1 MLRKIRTTLALVVFV
16 LITLLFLDVTGTL
29 HRWFGWLASIQ
40 FWPALLAMH
49 VGVVAMLVVLTL
61 VFGRIYC
68 SVICPLGVMQDV
80 ISRLHGMRK
89 KNRFTYSKEKRWLRY
104 TVLAVFVASA
114 VAGVNAVVS
123 LLAPYS
129 SYGRIAGSLM
139 KPVYEAGNN
148 VLAAVAEHFNSYA
161 FYSVDVW
168 MKSLPT
174 LVVASLT
181 LVVIAVLAWRGGRT
195 YCNTICPVGTILS
208 FLARFSWLKVRIDGS
223 KCVNCGLC
231 TKNCKASAIDFKN
244 HRIDY
249 SRCVVCGDCIDK
261 CRKGAI
267 SLSSRQAD
275 KQTSRQVDKQTSRQV
290 DKQTSGQA
298 DKLTSGQVNKQTG
311 KQANN
316 ANLLV
321 NSSAGGLSAVN
332 SLSVDTGRRSF
343 LLGLAVA
350 STAAALAQEEK
361 KVDGGLAAIEDKV
374 APERLTPITPPGSLS
389 AQHFARHCTACQLC
403 VSNCPNGVL
412 RPSTDLST
420 FMQPTMSYER
430 GYCRPECTRCG
441 DVCPTGA
448 IKPITRADKSA
459 IQIGHAVWIK
469 KNCVPL
475 TDGVECGNCARHC
488 PTGAITMVPVD
499 PKDERSLKIPAVNE
513 ARCIGCGACENLC
526 PARPFSAIYVEG
538 HEVHREV

>member
-1 MLRKIRTTLALVVFV
+1 MLRRIRTILALVVFV

-29 HRWFGWLASIQ
+29 HKYFGWLASIQ
-40 FWPALLAMH
+40 FWPALLALH
-49 VGVVAMLVVLTL
+49 VGVVALLVVLTL

-68 SVICPLGVMQDV
+68 SVICPLGVMQDI
-80 ISRLHGMRK
+80 ISRLHGIRK

-104 TVLAVFVASA
+104 GVLVVFVASA
-114 VAGVNAVVS
+114 LAGVNAVVS

-129 SYGRIAGSLM
+129 SYGRIASSLM

-148 VLAAVAEHFNSYA
+148 VLAAIAEHLDSYA

-174 LVVASLT
+174 MIVASVT

-195 YCNTICPVGTILS
+195 YCNTVCPVGTILS
-208 FLARFSWLKVRIDGS
+208 FLARFSWMKVRIDGS

-244 HRIDY
+244 HKIDY

-261 CRKGAI
+261 CNKGAI
-267 SLSSRQAD
+267 RLSHSLPRRDEQRQAS
-275 KQTSRQVDKQTSRQV
+275 QSSP
-290 DKQTSGQA
+290 
-298 DKLTSGQVNKQTG
+298 TG
-311 KQANN
+311 GVEGA
-316 ANLLV
+316 
-321 NSSAGGLSAVN
+321 
-332 SLSVDTGRRSF
+332 GRRSF

-350 STAAALAQEEK
+350 STAAALAQEKK
-361 KVDGGLAAIEDKV
+361 KVDGGLAAIEDKI
-374 APERLTPITPPGSLS
+374 APKRLTPLTPPGSLS
-389 AQHFARHCTACQLC
+389 AQHFAQHCTACQLC
-403 VSNCPNGVL
+403 VSTCPNGVL
-412 RPSTDLST
+412 RPSTGLST

-430 GYCRPECTRCG
+430 GYCRPECTKCG
-441 DVCPTGA
+441 EVCPTGA
-448 IKPITRADKSA
+448 IKPITRAQKSA
-459 IQIGHAVWIK
+459 TQIGHAVWIK

-488 PTGAITMVPVD
+488 PTGAITMVPLD
-499 PKDERSLKIPAVNE
+499 PNDEHSPKIPAVNE

>member
-1 MLRKIRTTLALVVFV
+1 MLKKIRTTLALMVFV

-29 HRWFGWLASIQ
+29 HAWLGWLAKIQ
-40 FWPALLAMH
+40 FWPAFYALNI
-49 VGVVAMLVVLTL
+49 GVVAVLVVLTL

-80 ISRLHGMRK
+80 VSWLHG
-89 KNRFTYSKEKRWLRY
+89 
-104 TVLAVFVASA
+104 
-114 VAGVNAVVS
+114 AGINAIVS

-129 SYGRIAGSLM
+129 SYGRIASSLF

-148 VLAAVAEHFNSYA
+148 VLASIAEHFNSYA

-174 LVVASLT
+174 LIIASVTFVAI
-181 LVVIAVLAWRGGRT
+181 VILAWRGGRT

-208 FLARFSWLKVRIDGS
+208 FFARFSWFKVRIDES

-244 HRIDY
+244 HKIDY
-249 SRCVVCGDCIDK
+249 SRCVVCGDCLGK
-261 CRKGAI
+261 CHKGA
-267 SLSSRQAD
+267 LSF
-275 KQTSRQVDKQTSRQV
+275 TSQRVDESTSGRV

-298 DKLTSGQVNKQTG
+298 D
-311 KQANN
+311 N

-321 NSSAGGLSAVN
+321 NSSTRNSSADN
-332 SLSVDTGRRSF
+332 GRRSF
-343 LLGLAVA
+343 LLAAAIATTG
-350 STAAALAQEEK
+350 AALAQEKK
-361 KVDGGLAAIEDKV
+361 KVDGGLAVIEDKI
-374 APERLTPITPPGSLS
+374 APERLTPLTPPGSMS
-389 AQHFARHCTACQLC
+389 AQHFAQHCTACQLC
-403 VSNCPNGVL
+403 VSTCPNGVL
-412 RPSTDLST
+412 RPSTDLSK

-430 GYCRPECTRCG
+430 GYCRPECTKCG
-441 DVCPTGA
+441 EVCPTGA

-459 IQIGHAVWIK
+459 TQIGHAVWIK

-488 PTGAITMVPVD
+488 PAGAIQMVPSD
-499 PKDERSLKIPAVNE
+499 PKNGQSPKIPVVNE

-538 HEVHREV
+538 HEVHREI

>member
-1 MLRKIRTTLALVVFV
+1 MLRRIRTILALVVFV

-29 HRWFGWLASIQ
+29 HKYFGWLASIQ
-40 FWPALLAMH
+40 FWPALLALH
-49 VGVVAMLVVLTL
+49 VGVVALLVVLTL

-80 ISRLHGMRK
+80 ISRLHGIRK

-104 TVLAVFVASA
+104 GVLVVFVASA
-114 VAGVNAVVS
+114 LAGVNAVVS

-129 SYGRIAGSLM
+129 SYGRIASSLM

-148 VLAAVAEHFNSYA
+148 VLATIAEHLDSYA
-161 FYSVDVW
+161 FYSVDIW

-174 LVVASLT
+174 LIVASVT

-195 YCNTICPVGTILS
+195 YCNTVCPVGTILS

-244 HRIDY
+244 HKIDY

-261 CRKGAI
+261 CNKGAI
-267 SLSSRQAD
+267 SLSHSLPRQDEQRQAS
-275 KQTSRQVDKQTSRQV
+275 QSSP
-290 DKQTSGQA
+290 
-298 DKLTSGQVNKQTG
+298 TG
-311 KQANN
+311 GVEGA
-316 ANLLV
+316 
-321 NSSAGGLSAVN
+321 
-332 SLSVDTGRRSF
+332 GRRSF

-350 STAAALAQEEK
+350 STAAALAQEKK
-361 KVDGGLAAIEDKV
+361 KVDGGLAAIEDKI
-374 APERLTPITPPGSLS
+374 APKRLTPLTPPGSLS
-389 AQHFARHCTACQLC
+389 AQHFAKHCTACQLC
-403 VSNCPNGVL
+403 VSTCPNGVL
-412 RPSTDLST
+412 RPSTGLST

-430 GYCRPECTRCG
+430 GYCRPECTKCG
-441 DVCPTGA
+441 EVCPTGA
-448 IKPITRADKSA
+448 IKPITRAQKSA
-459 IQIGHAVWIK
+459 TQIGHAVWIK

-499 PKDERSLKIPAVNE
+499 PNDERSPKIPAVNE

>member
-1 MLRKIRTTLALVVFV
+1 MKKHYEFMLRRIRTILALVVFV

-29 HRWFGWLASIQ
+29 HKYFGWLASIQ
-40 FWPALLAMH
+40 FWPALLALH
-49 VGVVAMLVVLTL
+49 VGVVALLVVLTL

-80 ISRLHGMRK
+80 ISRLHGIRK

-104 TVLAVFVASA
+104 GVLVVFVASA
-114 VAGVNAVVS
+114 LAGVNAVVS

-129 SYGRIAGSLM
+129 SYGRIASSLM

-148 VLAAVAEHFNSYA
+148 VLATIAEHLDSYA
-161 FYSVDVW
+161 FYSVDIW

-174 LVVASLT
+174 LIVASVT

-195 YCNTICPVGTILS
+195 YCNTVCPVGTILS
-208 FLARFSWLKVRIDGS
+208 FFASFSWLKVHIDGS

-244 HRIDY
+244 HKIDY

-261 CRKGAI
+261 CNKGAI
-267 SLSSRQAD
+267 RLSHSLPRQDEQRQAS
-275 KQTSRQVDKQTSRQV
+275 Q
-290 DKQTSGQA
+290 
-298 DKLTSGQVNKQTG
+298 
-311 KQANN
+311 
-316 ANLLV
+316 
-321 NSSAGGLSAVN
+321 SSPIGGVEGA
-332 SLSVDTGRRSF
+332 GRRSF

-350 STAAALAQEEK
+350 STAAALAQEKK
-361 KVDGGLAAIEDKV
+361 KVDGGLAAIEDKI
-374 APERLTPITPPGSLS
+374 APKRLTPLTPPGSLS
-389 AQHFARHCTACQLC
+389 AQHFAQHCTACQLC
-403 VSNCPNGVL
+403 VSTCPNGVL
-412 RPSTDLST
+412 RPSTGLST

-430 GYCRPECTRCG
+430 GYCRPECTKCG
-441 DVCPTGA
+441 EVCPTGA
-448 IKPITRADKSA
+448 IKPITRAQKSA
-459 IQIGHAVWIK
+459 TQIGHAVWIK

-488 PTGAITMVPVD
+488 PTGAITMVPLD
-499 PKDERSLKIPAVNE
+499 PNDEHSLKIPAVNE